1 MFKQTV
7 LILLISLG
15 LEASSSVYER
25 NCIPCHRYQPAT
37 LEKMFMLY
45 LKTYSVEL
53 SFKVSLKEFLQNP
66 TEEKSLIGNTFIE
79 QFSVKNPT
87 DLNDTELDE
96 AIDTYWKLYNPKE
109 NLK

>member
-1 MFKQTV
+1 MLKQIV
-7 LILLISLG
+7 LCVLMGCLVQ
-15 LEASSSVYER
+15 ANTKVYQR
-25 NCIPCHRYQPAT
+25 NCVPCHRYQPAT

-66 TEEKSLIGNTFIE
+66 TEEKSLIGNKFIE

-87 DLNDTELDE
+87 DLNETELDE
-96 AIDTYWKLYNPKE
+96 AIDAYWDLYNPKD

>member
-1 MFKQTV
+1 MLWLMIFSFMLFANNK
-7 LILLISLG
+7 
-15 LEASSSVYER
+15 VYEQ
-25 NCIPCHRYQPAT
+25 NCIPCHKYQPAT

-66 TEEKSLIGNTFIE
+66 TEEKSLIGNKFIE

-87 DLNDTELDE
+87 KLNDKELDE

>member
-1 MFKQTV
+1 MVKK
-7 LILLISLG
+7 ILLLVIVSIG
-15 LEASSSVYER
+15 LEASSKVYQR
-25 NCIPCHRYQPAT
+25 HCVPCHKYQPAT

-53 SFKVSLKEFLQNP
+53 SFKVSLKEFLQKP
-66 TEEKSLIGNTFIE
+66 TEEKSLIGNKFIE

-87 DLNDTELDE
+87 DLNDTQLDE
-96 AIDTYWKLYNPKE
+96 AINTYWDLYNPKD